1 MTHVI
6 INSESIHAGIYD
18 PTASEG
24 PHIIQVPGKNIA
36 AFSTMLPSFRTWS
49 VFLLY
54 HVAENF
60 FSKWIIKTLRK
71 INFSKL
77 QEMF

>member
-49 VFLLY
+49 VFLC
-54 HVAENF
+54 HVAEIF
-60 FSKWIIKTLRK
+60 FFQMD
-71 INFSKL
+71 N
-77 QEMF
+77 